1 MRTGRPDAWGR
12 RHFLD
17 FWPPLRKLRPV
28 PSVFDSLAL
37 LHPDGL
43 LGVALGEDGLL
54 RVVYEDALAVRLL
67 QRSSLGPLQPPPF
80 TGAAGLV
87 QAARDALTRRAS
99 RQDPVERELSV
110 EASILRVRAV
120 VLPPGLAAED
130 AGEAGARARAKA
142 YIALFLEDVSL
153 ARAFEQELRRS
164 RELMYAVV
172 EATTDAVYVKDPQG
186 HYLFINA
193 AGAHALGQTVSG
205 VVGHTDA
212 QLFPPAEAQVTR
224 AHDLEVLARRETL
237 TYEETGDTAGDG
249 RVWQS
254 TKGVLLHPDGRVR
267 ALFGTSRDVT
277 ERRRAQA
284 LHERLLGIIGHDL
297 RSPLTALSLDL
308 LQLRRQGLDPRTEPV
323 LTRLARTSRRVERL
337 VALLLD
343 YTQLHAGRP
352 LQLNRRTVE
361 LRGLLEAALGE
372 AQGGHAPRSV
382 EVRGEPVHAAL
393 DRPRMMQVLVQLLD
407 NALRHSLPGSP
418 VDVEV
423 QRVVQREEERVR
435 VRIHNEGETIPL
447 ERLQHLFTPQ
457 EPRGSAET
465 TVRLSLGLGLFLA
478 RATVEAH
485 GGRLEVSSSREEG
498 TRVSVD
504 LPLSPPR

>member
-1 MRTGRPDAWGR
+1 
-12 RHFLD
+12 
-17 FWPPLRKLRPV
+17 
-28 PSVFDSLAL
+28 
-37 LHPDGL
+37 
-43 LGVALGEDGLL
+43 
-54 RVVYEDALAVRLL
+54 
-67 QRSSLGPLQPPPF
+67 
-80 TGAAGLV
+80 
-87 QAARDALTRRAS
+87 
-99 RQDPVERELSV
+99 
-110 EASILRVRAV
+110 
-120 VLPPGLAAED
+120 
-130 AGEAGARARAKA
+130 
-142 YIALFLEDVSL
+142 VSL

-193 AGAHALGQTVSG
+193 AGARALGQTVSS
-205 VVGHTDA
+205 VVGHTDT
-212 QLFPPAEAQVTR
+212 QLFPPAEAQLTR

-237 TYEETGDTAGDG
+237 TYEETGDAAREG

-277 ERRRAQA
+277 ERRRALQ

-308 LQLRRQGLDPRTEPV
+308 LQLRRRGLDPRTDSV
-323 LTRLARTSRRVERL
+323 LARLARTSRRVERL

-352 LQLNRRTVE
+352 LQLNRHTVE
-361 LRGLLEAALGE
+361 LRGLVEAALGE
-372 AQGGHAPRSV
+372 AQGTHAPRSV
-382 EVRGEPVHAAL
+382 AVRGEPVHVAL

-407 NALRHSLPGSP
+407 NALRHSPPGSP
-418 VDVEV
+418 VGVEV
-423 QRVVQREEERVR
+423 QREPERVR
-435 VRIHNEGETIPL
+435 VRIHNEGEPIPL
-447 ERLQHLFTPQ
+447 ERLQHLFEPQ
-457 EPRGSAET
+457 EARGSTET

-485 GGRLEVSSSREEG
+485 GGRLQVSSSLEEG

-504 LPLSPPR
+504 LPLAPPG